1 MTRFSLIAEGLVFKF
16 LKGYLGCRPLSADAS
31 ASAMPRLMATIASLL
46 RTSLFML
53 LLLLLLLRAFV
64 RPMLNLIGDRENR
77 STKRLGAGL
86 IIAWHVWP
94 KHEPDELI
102 HRQDKLLRI
111 IRT

>member
-1 MTRFSLIAEGLVFKF
+1 MTKFSLIAEGLVFKF

-53 LLLLLLLRAFV
+53 LLLLLRAFV

-86 IIAWHVWP
+86 ISAWHVWP

>member
-77 STKRLGAGL
+77 STKRLGAGR
-86 IIAWHVWP
+86 
-94 KHEPDELI
+94 PD
-102 HRQDKLLRI
+102 HRVARLAQA
-111 IRT
+111 

>member
-53 LLLLLLLRAFV
+53 LLLLLCAFV
-64 RPMLNLIGDRENR
+64 RPMLNLIGDREDR
-77 STKRLGAGL
+77 STKRLGAGR
-86 IIAWHVWP
+86 
-94 KHEPDELI
+94 PD
-102 HRQDKLLRI
+102 HRVARLAQA
-111 IRT
+111 